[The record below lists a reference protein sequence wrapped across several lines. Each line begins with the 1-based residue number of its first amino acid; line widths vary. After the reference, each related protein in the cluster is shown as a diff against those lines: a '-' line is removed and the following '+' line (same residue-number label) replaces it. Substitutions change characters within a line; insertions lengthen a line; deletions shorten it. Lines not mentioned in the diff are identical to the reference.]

1 MIDGQ
6 EFTLAGIAKGSGMI
20 HPDMAT
26 LLVFLFTDAAA
37 TPKVLKTLL
46 RQALP
51 TSFNRITVD
60 GDTSTNDTIL
70 LLASGRAGNAV
81 ITEAGAGDVGL
92 RGGGEPGHGRS
103 GPPGGGR
110 RRRRPARLPGG
121 GYGRGHRRRRPKRPP

>member
-1 MIDGQ
+1 MTTDTRPKASLVKGIIDGK

-46 RQALP
+46 RQGLT

-60 GDTSTNDTIL
+60 GDTSTNDHP
-70 LLASGRAGNAV
+70 SFGQRQGRNAV
-81 ITEAGAGDVGL
+81 ISAAEHDVGPW
-92 RGGGEPGHGRS
+92 GGGEPGDVRP
-103 GPPGGGR
+103 GPQVVADGEGPGV
-110 RRRRPARLPGG
+110 LPD
-121 GYGRGHRRRRPKRPP
+121 RN

>member
-1 MIDGQ
+1 MIDGK

-26 LLVFLFTDAAA
+26 LLVFIFTDAAA
-37 TPKVLKTLL
+37 TPQVLKTLL

-70 LLASGRAGNAV
+70 LLAGGRAGNPV
-81 ITEAGAGDVGL
+81 IADGRRHDVGL
-92 RGGGEPGHGRS
+92 RGGGEPGDGRS

-110 RRRRPARLPGG
+110 RRRGPARLPD
-121 GYGRGHRRRRPKRPP
+121 RG